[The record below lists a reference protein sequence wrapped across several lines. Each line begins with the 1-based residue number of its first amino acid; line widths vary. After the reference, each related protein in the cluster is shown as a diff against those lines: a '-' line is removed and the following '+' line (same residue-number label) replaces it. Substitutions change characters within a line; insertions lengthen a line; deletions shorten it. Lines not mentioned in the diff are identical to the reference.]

1 MRHISITLE
10 YISSTMARALG
21 RFIRSIHS
29 IFVPTTAIV
38 GFSFLLTF
46 FYVLYQPTRGP
57 GDVQRLGWQSWDIV
71 SPLPVADLS
80 SNVNETGNQPPP
92 TSGDQDTGVD
102 WWNVTAPSTSPVD
115 SASLPL
121 DVWAPLLPHDTGCM
135 IFISLAFDQLNELS
149 GRFTTTVSEIAVVR
163 CMLDLTIVDICAPH
177 SSTSDNAIKGK
188 WVRVPRDLN
197 FQSGMWHLVRGPL
210 FCLLYL

>member
-1 MRHISITLE
+1 
-10 YISSTMARALG
+10 MANAFG

-38 GFSFLLTF
+38 GFSLLLTF

-71 SPLPVADLS
+71 SPLPAADLS
-80 SNVNETGNQPPP
+80 SIVNETGNRPPP
-92 TSGDQDTGVD
+92 TSGDHDTDVD
-102 WWNVTAPSTSPVD
+102 WWNVTAPGSTSPVD

-135 IFISLAFDQLNELS
+135 TSISLAFGQLTEMS
-149 GRFTTTVSEIAVVR
+149 RHSTTTVSEIAVVR
-163 CMLDLTIVDICAPH
+163 CMFDLTMVDMCAPS

-197 FQSGMWHLVRGPL
+197 LQSGMWHLVRGSL
-210 FCLLYL
+210 FCVPYLWQKI

>member
-1 MRHISITLE
+1 
-10 YISSTMARALG
+10 MAKVFG
-21 RFIRSIHS
+21 RLIRSVHS

-71 SPLPVADLS
+71 SPLPPADAS
-80 SNVNETGNQPPP
+80 SNVNETENQPPP
-92 TSGDQDTGVD
+92 TSGDHDTGVD
-102 WWNVTAPSTSPVD
+102 WWNATAPGSTSPVD

-135 IFISLAFDQLNELS
+135 AFNPLAFNQITEQVDVLS
-149 GRFTTTVSEIAVVR
+149 RQCPRLQSSDA
-163 CMLDLTIVDICAPH
+163 CLT
-177 SSTSDNAIKGK
+177 
-188 WVRVPRDLN
+188 
-197 FQSGMWHLVRGPL
+197 
-210 FCLLYL
+210 